1 MNIVLLSRK
10 MKFIF
15 IGSISLFIGF
25 FFWSPY
31 WVMYKVQESIEK
43 NDTNTLVKY
52 VDFYTLQSNTKNTL
66 KHFLDIQTEKNK
78 ANNEAQRF
86 GQLMFMAF
94 IGQIIERMVTPEGLV
109 LILKGKALSEN
120 LDPEMIENDQTA
132 KSTDAKGNSHSAL
145 STTMHYES
153 LNRFIL
159 TIQVEKQATSMDFV
173 FYRDGLFS
181 WKLADIRFNMD
192 KLTK

>member
-1 MNIVLLSRK
+1 MNIVLFSRK
-10 MKFIF
+10 IRFIF
-15 IGSISLFIGF
+15 IGSISLLIGF

-43 NDTNTLVKY
+43 NDTNKLVKY

-66 KHFLDIQTEKNK
+66 KHFLDMQTEKNRTS
-78 ANNEAQRF
+78 NEAQRF

-94 IGQIIERMVTPEGLV
+94 IGQIIEKMVTPEGLAV
-109 LILKGKALSEN
+109 ILKGKALSEN
-120 LDPEMIENDQTA
+120 LNPEMIEDDHTA
-132 KSTDAKGNSHSAL
+132 KSTDPKGNTNLA
-145 STTMHYES
+145 TTMHYES

-159 TIQVEKQATSMDFV
+159 TIQVEKQTTSMDFI
-173 FYRDGLFS
+173 FYREGLFS

-192 KLTK
+192 KITQ